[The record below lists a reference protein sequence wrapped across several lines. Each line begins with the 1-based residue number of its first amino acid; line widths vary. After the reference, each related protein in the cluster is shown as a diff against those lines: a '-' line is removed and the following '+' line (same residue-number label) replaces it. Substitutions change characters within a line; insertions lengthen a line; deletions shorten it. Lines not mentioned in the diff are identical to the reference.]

1 MMLNKC
7 KPRLSARWTFECS
20 RFLVV
25 AFLAVIAT
33 ACDASTPLI
42 SSVPTPALYFI
53 LQLDASDAPSGDA
66 YALAATAALPFDARY
81 LSVQSVEAYRVSDGR
96 RLAFDVVQRTGP
108 VVPREFGSLPNYSS
122 QDGNL
127 RWRADGHSEMLG
139 VRDVQSG
146 DSIELRV
153 AAEGTVLQGAMRIPL
168 RPVPTISVEN
178 GKRILRL
185 DGDAGTALRTAGG
198 RWGSRSLRTLRF
210 NIDSTLTP
218 FELERADSIQIT
230 AYDSNAAAYLV
241 PPFRDQAGVSG
252 GLGVVGAVVSSRTIA
267 LPLR

>member
-1 MMLNKC
+1 MLNKC
-7 KPRLSARWTFECS
+7 KPRPSARWARECV
-20 RFLVV
+20 RLLAV
-25 AFLAVIAT
+25 ASLAVIAT
-33 ACDASTPLI
+33 ACDGSTPLI

-66 YALAATAALPFDARY
+66 YALAATAALPYDARY

-96 RLAFDVVQRTGP
+96 RLAFDIVQRSGP

-127 RWRADGHSEMLG
+127 RWRADGRIGMLG
-139 VRDVQSG
+139 VRDVQPG

-153 AAEGTVLQGAMRIPL
+153 VAEGTALQGAMRVPR
-168 RPVPTISVEN
+168 RPVPSISIEN
-178 GKRILRL
+178 GDRVLRL
-185 DGDAGTALRTAGG
+185 DGDAGTALWTAGG
-198 RWGSRSLRTLRF
+198 RWGSRSLNTLRF

-218 FELERADSIQIT
+218 FELERADSIQVT
-230 AYDSNAAAYLV
+230 AFDANAAAYLV

-252 GLGVVGAVVSSRTIA
+252 GLGVVGAVVSSRA
-267 LPLR
+267 VVLPPK